1 MEVSMAKPRKSFN
14 PDQPEMPDEARR
26 RDQPLA
32 DAPATVPTADGGTAP
47 GGLQPSEDG
56 GVEQHPVH
64 DSDMEDLG
72 PEDYEELTDE
82 VETTGIKSDS

>member
-1 MEVSMAKPRKSFN
+1 MAHPRKPFN

-26 RDQPLA
+26 REQPLVE
-32 DAPATVPTADGGTAP
+32 APATIPTAGEEIAP

-56 GVEQHPVH
+56 GVGQHPVH
-64 DSDMEDLG
+64 DSDTEDLG

>member
-1 MEVSMAKPRKSFN
+1 MAKPRKPFN
-14 PDQPEMPDEARR
+14 PDQPAMPDEARR

-32 DAPATVPTADGGTAP
+32 DTPTTVPRAGDDLVP

-56 GVEQHPVH
+56 GVEQHPIH
-64 DSDMEDLG
+64 DSDTEDLG

-82 VETTGIKSDS
+82 VEKTGIKSNS